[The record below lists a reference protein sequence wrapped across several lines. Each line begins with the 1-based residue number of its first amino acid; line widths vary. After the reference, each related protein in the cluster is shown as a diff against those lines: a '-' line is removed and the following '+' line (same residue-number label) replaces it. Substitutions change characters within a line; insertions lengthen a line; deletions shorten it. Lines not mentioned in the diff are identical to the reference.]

1 MHFTFCR
8 LNTGSKGS
16 ADANYLIQAPM
27 DSIIRKV
34 LHNNMVESSFYH
46 SFQDAWMKTNNL
58 SNQAYYFWTYK
69 IIQEQEIGCKVNIKA
84 DRRDALLQNQ
94 KMSLIKVAW
103 YLLRVRNIYS
113 RPPSES
119 WGP

>member
-69 IIQEQEIGCKVNIKA
+69 INQEPEIGCKVNIKA
-84 DRRDALLQNQ
+84 NRRDALSQYH

-103 YLLRVRNIYS
+103 CVFKVTNIHVLV
-113 RPPSES
+113 PSDPWVS
-119 WGP
+119 